1 MDSGVVDSGV
11 VDAGG
16 KGSYRA
22 GGVILERRSPSCR
35 RWHTAL
41 LFEFTRRRSRGFVAA
56 GVALGRSG
64 VAQPAGR
71 RRRGSYRGKR
81 RRVTQRFRLIGINHP
96 LTGVYHAH
104 FGAQAIA
111 QLYSAR
117 WLVELVFRQLR
128 SYLQLESFPSRNP
141 HIVHALI
148 YSAVLT
154 MIVSR
159 HIEQVLYQRDRT
171 QPLLVEPV
179 VEDLSPLLRPA
190 AVLQAWSMPA
200 TQSGTEKP

>member
-1 MDSGVVDSGV
+1 M
-11 VDAGG
+11 
-16 KGSYRA
+16 
-22 GGVILERRSPSCR
+22 
-35 RWHTAL
+35 
-41 LFEFTRRRSRGFVAA
+41 
-56 GVALGRSG
+56 
-64 VAQPAGR
+64 AQPAGR

-96 LTGVYHAH
+96 LTGVYHLYITNLSVAH

-117 WLVELVFRQLR
+117 WLVELVFKQLR